1 MDNLAPALEGWI
13 SAYIRWT
20 TGTTNSWLYPPIL
33 QYVLGTN
40 DADPPFGLWR
50 LLLAWYMPDY
60 LTELRTLRQLYAQL
74 ALEMGGPDIR
84 PALYALYDGRGPG
97 GSFYPS
103 AGSQALGLGDYWSML
118 EYEEHHLHLSEE
130 TRESGAHRNP
140 AEQRLYLHFRSNG
153 DTGTPTTRAIQ
164 QFSMRLE
171 AFMLELRTQQGLD
184 DNRMQVGPVQDL
196 PLNLPDNVTNR
207 MVAQLLQLSPARRP
221 GAPQIL
227 QAGPVTSAELRPRP
241 HGPYSPV
248 QVGRRR
254 DTSERSVETSGGLP
268 LGARPSTSLDASVG
282 HPPAPPGAASPR
294 QTRSSSSSSSSAAVA
309 PPSPPTRRHQ
319 GPRRR

>member
-1 MDNLAPALEGWI
+1 M
-13 SAYIRWT
+13 RK
-20 TGTTNSWLYPPIL
+20 
-33 QYVLGTN
+33 
-40 DADPPFGLWR
+40 
-50 LLLAWYMPDY
+50 LAWPTFCFVRSFISQVRVS
-60 LTELRTLRQLYAQL
+60 LARIHPSLIARKGVPERHGRCRRRQCV
-74 ALEMGGPDIR
+74 PCR
-84 PALYALYDGRGPG
+84 
-97 GSFYPS
+97 
-103 AGSQALGLGDYWSML
+103 
-118 EYEEHHLHLSEE
+118 
-130 TRESGAHRNP
+130 
-140 AEQRLYLHFRSNG
+140 
-153 DTGTPTTRAIQ
+153 
-164 QFSMRLE
+164 
-171 AFMLELRTQQGLD
+171 RTQQGLD

-282 HPPAPPGAASPR
+282 HPLAPPGAASPR

-309 PPSPPTRRHQ
+309 PPSPPSRRHQ